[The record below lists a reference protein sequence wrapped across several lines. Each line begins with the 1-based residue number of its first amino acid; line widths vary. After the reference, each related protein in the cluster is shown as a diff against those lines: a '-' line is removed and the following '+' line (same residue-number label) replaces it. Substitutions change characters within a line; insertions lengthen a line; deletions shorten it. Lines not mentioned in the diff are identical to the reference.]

1 MRLMLEHAQKLDKKR
16 QEFEREYRIKVKD
29 LSQKYQMQRLF
40 TEMAEC
46 RKFVLVQNPGN
57 DSARQF
63 QEIERNMRIVT
74 ELETAKLATE
84 IESESQRLMQ
94 LILDKVLR

>member
-1 MRLMLEHAQKLDKKR
+1 MLEHAQKLDKKR

-74 ELETAKLATE
+74 ELETAKLAAE